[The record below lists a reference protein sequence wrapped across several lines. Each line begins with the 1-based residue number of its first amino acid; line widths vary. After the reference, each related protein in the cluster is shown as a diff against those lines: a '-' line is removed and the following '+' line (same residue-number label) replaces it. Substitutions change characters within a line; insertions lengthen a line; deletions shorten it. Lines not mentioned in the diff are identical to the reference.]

1 MQQILLAPT
10 PMAHWQSLV
19 REAEDSASCRLSE
32 DCESY
37 LVFLLMRFLSRPEM
51 ASNVMALDYLNCQLK
66 AGAQR
71 TNGLRDVGDQCLL
84 ISGFYPKRARR
95 RHVRIAY
102 FVNIGRSAYSE
113 LASTLANGLAS
124 CYQQLEH
131 DFVKLMDVLH
141 AVREMD
147 KATPV
152 LDGIEAIELWQDT
165 GSKGALKALRG
176 VSNALPAFETSK
188 AKN

>member
-1 MQQILLAPT
+1 MPSILLAPT

-19 REAEDSASCRLSE
+19 REAEVSASCRLSE

-66 AGAQR
+66 PGTQR

-102 FVNIGRSAYSE
+102 FVNLGRSAYSE
-113 LASTLANGLAS
+113 LASTLADGLAG
-124 CYQQLEH
+124 CYQQLER
-131 DFVKLMDVLH
+131 DFVKLMDVLY

-147 KATPV
+147 KSAPV
-152 LDGIEAIELWQDT
+152 LDGMEAIELWQDT
-165 GSKGALKALRG
+165 GSKAAYKALG
-176 VSNALPAFETSK
+176 GISNGIPAFIMPKSK
-188 AKN
+188 N

>member
-1 MQQILLAPT
+1 MPSILLAPT
-10 PMAHWQSLV
+10 PVAHWQSLV
-19 REAEDSASCRLSE
+19 REAENSASCRLSE

-37 LVFLLMRFLSRPEM
+37 LVFLLMRFLSRADM
-51 ASNVMALDYLNCQLK
+51 ASNVMALDYLNSQLK
-66 AGAQR
+66 AGSQR
-71 TNGLRDVGDQCLL
+71 TLGLRDVGDQCLL

-113 LASTLANGLAS
+113 LASTVVDGLAG
-124 CYQQLEH
+124 CYQQLER

-147 KATPV
+147 KTSQT

-165 GSKGALKALRG
+165 GSKAAQRALGSITDAVPTL
-176 VSNALPAFETSK
+176 FTSQT
-188 AKN
+188 KN